1 MPAKPCSWL
10 WSTLLLY
17 TMVSTLVTAQNAT
30 QPTNI
35 RLGTWNLR
43 FDSMPDNITV
53 QESLDAL
60 PDPLVQ
66 PAFLNLTGEQPWST
80 RRIKVAQRLIGEGVV
95 LQGAFGFR
103 LVSIQVHTC
112 PYMFGFAELRFVF
125 SVHSEVRDI
134 GA

>member
-1 MPAKPCSWL
+1 
-10 WSTLLLY
+10 
-17 TMVSTLVTAQNAT
+17 MVSTLVTAQNVT

-53 QESLDAL
+53 RESLDAL

-80 RRIKVAQRLIGEGVV
+80 RRIKVARRLIGEGVV
-95 LQGAFGFR
+95 LQGVFQPSLG
-103 LVSIQVHTC
+103 VHTC
-112 PYMFGFAELRFVF
+112 P
-125 SVHSEVRDI
+125 
-134 GA
+134 

>member
-1 MPAKPCSWL
+1 
-10 WSTLLLY
+10 
-17 TMVSTLVTAQNAT
+17 MVATLVTAQNAT

-53 QESLDAL
+53 QESLDVL

-95 LQGAFGFR
+95 LQGVFR
-103 LVSIQVHTC
+103 PSLGVHIGPYGSIHVRVRRTPVH
-112 PYMFGFAELRFVF
+112 V
-125 SVHSEVRDI
+125 
-134 GA
+134 